1 MCHLVMSRKHMYFPH
16 HFPLSPPTTY
26 THTRT
31 HAHTNQ
37 FIAWTQKL
45 TIQLTL
51 FFSYKLKLAVIYG
64 TALCRRSSMEGAESI
79 SLQYRAIP
87 TGVS

>member
-1 MCHLVMSRKHMYFPH
+1 MSRKHIF
-16 HFPLSPPTTY
+16 LSPFPTISANHIHT
-26 THTRT
+26 THTHT
-31 HAHTNQ
+31 PMYCLDTEAHYYPINT
-37 FIAWTQKL
+37 
-45 TIQLTL
+45 

-64 TALCRRSSMEGAESI
+64 TALCCCSSMEGAESI